1 MPKCSTATFLAAC
14 SLQPHSQM
22 ANARYF
28 PNRNHKEVGKQ
39 TTCHLD
45 SATTLTGKE
54 TNTNL
59 AALLLESKIDT
70 AEIQHIIML
79 GQQI

>member
-1 MPKCSTATFLAAC
+1 MSPRLG
-14 SLQPHSQM
+14 
-22 ANARYF
+22 N
-28 PNRNHKEVGKQ
+28 N
-39 TTCHLD
+39 
-45 SATTLTGKE
+45 
-54 TNTNL
+54 